1 MNWIYLS
8 LAIVTEVV
16 GTVMIRFSN
25 SFSKIIPTILMI
37 AFYIISYYFFNLSI
51 KKIELGTAYAV
62 WSGVGTALLTAVG
75 MLVFNES
82 ISLSRVIAIAL
93 ILIGVLILNLSGSSS
108 QA

>member
-25 SFSKIIPTILMI
+25 SFSKIVPTILMI
-37 AFYIISYYFFNLSI
+37 ALYIISYYFFTLSV
-51 KKIELGTAYAV
+51 KKIDLGIAYAV
-62 WSGVGTALLTAVG
+62 WSGVATALLTAVG
-75 MLVFNES
+75 MLAFNES
-82 ISLSRVIAIAL
+82 ISLSRLIAIGL
-93 ILIGVLILNLSGSSS
+93 ILIGVLILNLSGSST